1 MARQQ
6 LTLEFN
12 SFVKGL
18 ITEAGPLTFPENASL
33 DERNFVLN
41 KDGSRKRRLGMD
53 VEVPGYTVTVSSS
66 SGRKGLVTQAYSWRN
81 VAGNSNRTIVVCQVG
96 SELLFYDASDPTIT
110 DSLLFREPLVVE
122 DYEYASFATVNGML
136 VVANGGYDL
145 QIFKFE
151 DPVLTKSTYRLKI
164 RDFFGLE
171 AVYEGNDYREGNYIP
186 RRLEDMVTPP
196 PEFEYNWRNQSF
208 GVARRVEDLTFTSD
222 PLTWFHTR
230 ADVWPSNADNVNVA
244 LYPDNN
250 NSENRLIDR
259 FFPRDLRDNPPISG
273 HAANGHFII
282 DALTRG
288 SSRINAYQEMLNTSP
303 ALTNYGG
310 IYPADYT
317 PKGAK
322 VVKEFAGRVFYA
334 GFSDEI
340 VAGDRYSPRLG
351 SFVMFSQ
358 LVKNETDLGKCY
370 QEADPT
376 SPDMSDIV
384 ATDGGFVRIEGAYNI
399 QAMEVINSTL
409 VIFAQNGVW
418 SVTGG
423 SDYGFEATN
432 YRVDKIS
439 ERGIIAPKSVV
450 NADGSLLFWGASGI
464 FAIQPNQM
472 GTLALE
478 NITSTTIQS
487 FYDNI
492 SVNDKNNAKAVFD
505 SYKRQVRWLY
515 STDMSETTSTQ
526 ELILDIGLGAFYP
539 SVIASSL
546 GPKVVAPLITPPFTE
561 GLIEEDVTVLGVTVT
576 VLAEDV
582 TLTRSVLQPVLSE
595 IKYLTIESSTS
606 TTIDVCFSYYTEQ
619 SFADWKSVNGTGV
632 DANAYVITGYT
643 TLKESQREK
652 ANPYITFYFNKS
664 EKGFET
670 DEAGDLFPINP
681 SSCIVQ
687 AQWEWTNSA
696 NSNRWGRPFQA
707 YRHKRVYFP
716 TDVDDLFEDGNSVV
730 VTKNKLRGYGRALSL
745 KLSTEPAK
753 DCQILGWSQLLTV
766 ESNV

>member
-6 LTLEFN
+6 LTLEYN

-18 ITEAGPLTFPENASL
+18 ITEAGPLTFPDNASL

-53 VEVPGYTVTVSSS
+53 VEIPGYTVTLATS
-66 SGRKGLVTQAYSWRN
+66 SGRQGLVTQAYSWRN
-81 VAGNSNRTIVVCQVG
+81 VAGNSSRTIVVCQVG
-96 SELLFYDASDPTIT
+96 SELLFYDASDSTIT
-110 DSLLFREPLVVE
+110 DSLLFREPLVVS

-136 VVANGGYDL
+136 VVATGSYDL

-151 DPVLTKSTYRLKI
+151 DPILTRSTYRLKI

-171 AVYEGNDYREGNYIP
+171 AVYGGNDYREGNFIS
-186 RRLEDMVTPP
+186 RRLDDMPNPP
-196 PEFEYNWRNQSF
+196 IAFEYNWRNQSF
-208 GVARRVEDLTFTSD
+208 GVARRVESLLFTSD

-230 ADVWPSNADNVNVA
+230 SNMWPSNSDNVNAA

-250 NSENRLIDR
+250 NSENRLIAR
-259 FFPRDLRDNPPISG
+259 FFPKDLRDNPPISG
-273 HAANGHFII
+273 HAPNGHFII
-282 DALTRG
+282 DALVRG
-288 SSRINAYQEMLNTSP
+288 SSRVDAYQEMLNS
-303 ALTNYGG
+303 ASVLTNYGG
-310 IYPADYT
+310 AYNADYT
-317 PKGAK
+317 PSGAK

-334 GFSDEI
+334 GFTDE
-340 VAGDRYSPRLG
+340 VVDGDRYSPRLG

-384 ATDGGFVRIEGAYNI
+384 ATDGGFIRIEGAYNI
-399 QAMEVINSTL
+399 QAMEILNNTL
-409 VIFAQNGVW
+409 IVFAQNGVW
-418 SVTGG
+418 AISGG

-432 YRVDKIS
+432 YKVDKLS
-439 ERGIIAPKSVV
+439 ERGVIAPKSVV
-450 NADGSLLFWGASGI
+450 NADNSILFWGASGI
-464 FAIQPNQM
+464 FSIQPNQM
-472 GTLALE
+472 GALTLE
-478 NITSTTIQS
+478 NITSTTIQT
-487 FYDNI
+487 FYDSI

-515 STDMSETTSTQ
+515 STDISDSTPTK

-546 GPKVVAPLITPPFTE
+546 GFKVVAPLITPPFTE
-561 GLIEEDVTVLGVTVT
+561 GRVEENVTVLGTTVTVT
-576 VLAEDV
+576 AEPV

-595 IKYLTIESSTS
+595 IKYLTITGETP
-606 TTIDVCFSYYTEQ
+606 TTLDTCFSFYSEQ
-619 SFADWKSVNGTGV
+619 TFSDWKSVDGVGV
-632 DANAYVITGYT
+632 DAEAYVITGYT

-670 DEAGDLFPINP
+670 DEAGDLYPINP

-687 AQWEWTNSA
+687 AQWEWTNSS

-745 KLSTEPAK
+745 KLSTEPSK
-753 DCQILGWSQLLTV
+753 DCQILGWSQLIAV